1 MRNVFWRGR
10 FLVLV
15 LLALGVLLPGAAM
28 AQQDQNAGATSPWR
42 KGPSQALK
50 KEIAEREARLDRSGE
65 KTRNSGLKIA
75 RDPEGNPYVA
85 GELIVTYKRGATGPT
100 TRATMADATDAR
112 VEEDFPEVDAA
123 LLSVPEATNEHSRE
137 TSEGNLERTRRA
149 LEADPNVEAVD
160 YNYVGRLQAV
170 TNDPLFGQQWGLSRI
185 KAPRAWDTATG
196 VDTVIAVLDSGAQ
209 MNHPDLNG
217 AYLDQWDYFHND
229 AVAEDDMGHG
239 THVSGVAAAFTN
251 NGRGIA
257 GTAPDAFLFNYKV
270 CTQQEGCP
278 ISAQI
283 PAITDAADMNAD
295 VINMSLAGYGK
306 SDAQARAV
314 NYAWNSG
321 TVVVA
326 AAGNDATNQP
336 AYPAAYTNA
345 IAVSGTDVQNGDS
358 DFSNY
363 GTWVDVAAPAG
374 ELQGP
379 LSASRYQILS
389 TYPTYF
395 NSAGYV
401 SLSGTSFAAPMVSG
415 VAALLASQNRSAA
428 QVRQRIQSTATDIGP
443 AGRDNLFG
451 TGLLNARAA
460 VGTSLTSASPA
471 DVDEV
476 VATTSG
482 YGPQIPPSEEA
493 R

>member
-1 MRNVFWRGR
+1 MRKVFWCGR
-10 FLVLV
+10 FLVL
-15 LLALGVLLPGAAM
+15 LLMAFAVLLPGTAM
-28 AQQDQNAGATSPWR
+28 ARQDSNADEAGQWR
-42 KGPSQALK
+42 KGPSETLK
-50 KEIAEREARLDRSGE
+50 KGIAEREARLDRGE
-65 KTRNSGLKIA
+65 MKNESSELEIA

-85 GELIVTYKRGATGPT
+85 GELIVTYKKDATGSA
-100 TRATMADATDAR
+100 TRAAVDAAPDAGAQ
-112 VEEDFPEVDAA
+112 VEEDFPEIKAA
-123 LLSVPEATNEHSRE
+123 VLSVPEATNERSGEYR
-137 TSEGNLERTRRA
+137 EGNLERTMQA
-149 LEADPNVEAVD
+149 LEADPNVAAVD

-170 TNDPLFGQQWGLSRI
+170 TNDPLVGQQWGLNRI
-185 KAPRAWDTATG
+185 KAPSAWGTATG

-229 AVAEDDMGHG
+229 AVAEDDQGHG

-270 CTQQEGCP
+270 CTKQQGCP
-278 ISAQI
+278 LSAQI
-283 PAITDAADMNAD
+283 PAITDAADMGAD
-295 VINMSLAGYGK
+295 VINMSLAGYGR

-345 IAVSGTDVQNGDS
+345 IAVSGTDYQNGDS

-374 ELQGP
+374 ELQGT
-379 LSASRYQILS
+379 LSAARYQILS

-395 NSAGYV
+395 NSSGYV

-428 QVRQRIQSTATDIGP
+428 QIRGRIQSSATDIGP
-443 AGRDNLFG
+443 VGRDNLFG

-460 VGTSLTSASPA
+460 VGNSLTSARPA
-471 DVDEV
+471 DADRTL
-476 VATTSG
+476 TTTTKN
-482 YGPQIPPSEEA
+482 
-493 R
+493 

>member
-1 MRNVFWRGR
+1 MRSPFWRGR
-10 FLVLV
+10 FLVPV
-15 LLALGVLLPGAAM
+15 LLLLVFAVLLPGAAM
-28 AQQDQNAGATSPWR
+28 ARQDPNAVETSPVR
-42 KGPSQALK
+42 KGPSETLR
-50 KEIAEREARLDRSGE
+50 KEIAENEAGLDRGE
-65 KTRNSGLKIA
+65 KKSNGSGFKIDE
-75 RDPEGNPYVA
+75 DPEGNPYVA
-85 GELIVTYKRGATGPT
+85 GELIVSYKKGTTGPAA
-100 TRATMADATDAR
+100 RAAAAANTADAR
-112 VEEDFPEVDAA
+112 IEEDFPEIDAA
-123 LLSVPEATNEHSRE
+123 VLSVPEAANEISDEAR
-137 TSEGNLERTRRA
+137 EGNLGRAKRA

-160 YNYVGRLQAV
+160 YNYVGRPQAV
-170 TNDPLFGQQWGLSRI
+170 TDDPLVGQQWGLSRI
-185 KAPRAWDTATG
+185 KAPRAWDVATG
-196 VDTVIAVLDSGAQ
+196 VDTVVAVLDSGAQ

-229 AVAEDDMGHG
+229 AVGEDDMGHG

-270 CTQQEGCP
+270 CTQQQGCP

-283 PAITDAADMNAD
+283 PAITDAADMGAD
-295 VINMSLAGYGK
+295 VINMSLAGYGR

-345 IAVSGTDVQNGDS
+345 IAVSGTDFQNGDS

-363 GTWVDVAAPAG
+363 GSWVDVAAPAG

-379 LSASRYQILS
+379 LSAARYQILS

-395 NSAGYV
+395 NISGYV
-401 SLSGTSFAAPMVSG
+401 SLSGTSFASPMVSG

-428 QVRQRIQSTATDIGP
+428 QIRKRIQSTATDIGP
-443 AGRDNLFG
+443 LGRDNLFG
-451 TGLLNARAA
+451 TGLVNARAA
-460 VGTSLTSASPA
+460 VGNSLSSAGPA
-471 DVDEV
+471 DADL
-476 VATTSG
+476 APTT
-482 YGPQIPPSEEA
+482 PSK

>member
-1 MRNVFWRGR
+1 MRNPRNPSRRGR
-10 FLVLV
+10 FLVPVLM
-15 LLALGVLLPGAAM
+15 LLAFAVLLPGAAM
-28 AQQDQNAGATSPWR
+28 ARQDSNADESSPSR
-42 KGPSQALK
+42 RGPSETLR
-50 KEIAEREARLDRSGE
+50 KEISEREAKLDRGEE
-65 KTRNSGLKIA
+65 KTGGSELRIA

-85 GELIVTYKRGATGPT
+85 GQLIVSYKKGATGPT
-100 TRATMADATDAR
+100 ARAAVAATTADAR
-112 VEEDFPEVDAA
+112 VEEDFPEIDAA
-123 LLSVPEATNEHSRE
+123 VLSVPEAENERSGEARE
-137 TSEGNLERTRRA
+137 ANLERARQA

-160 YNYVGRLQAV
+160 YNYVGQLQAA
-170 TNDPLFGQQWGLSRI
+170 TNDPLVDRQWGLSRI
-185 KAPRAWDTATG
+185 KAPRAWGVATG

-229 AVAEDDMGHG
+229 AVGEDDMGHG

-270 CTQQEGCP
+270 CTKQGCP
-278 ISAQI
+278 FSAQI
-283 PAITDAADMNAD
+283 PAITDAADMGAD
-295 VINMSLAGYGK
+295 VINMSLAGYGR

-345 IAVSGTDVQNGDS
+345 IAVSGTDYQNGDS

-374 ELQGP
+374 ELQGT
-379 LSASRYQILS
+379 LSAPRYQILS

-395 NSAGYV
+395 DSTGYV
-401 SLSGTSFAAPMVSG
+401 SLSGTSFAAPMASG

-428 QVRQRIQSTATDIGP
+428 QIRQRIQSTATDIGP
-443 AGRDNLFG
+443 LGRDNLFG
-451 TGLLNARAA
+451 TGLVNAQAA
-460 VGTSLTSASPA
+460 VGNNLSSAGPTDA
-471 DVDEV
+471 DRR
-476 VATTSG
+476 
-482 YGPQIPPSEEA
+482 PSAPEH

>member
-1 MRNVFWRGR
+1 MRNLFWLGR

-15 LLALGVLLPGAAM
+15 LLAVAVLFPGAAI
-28 AQQDQNAGATSPWR
+28 ARQDHDAGETSPSR
-42 KGPSQALK
+42 KGSSQALK

-65 KTRNSGLKIA
+65 KTRGSGFRIA

-85 GELIVTYKRGATGPT
+85 GELIVTYKKGVTGPT
-100 TRATMADATDAR
+100 TRAAMAAANDAR
-112 VEEDFPEVDAA
+112 VEEHFPEINAA
-123 LLSVPEATNEHSRE
+123 LLSVPEAPNERSRE
-137 TSEGNLERTRRA
+137 TVEGILERTRRA

-170 TNDPLFGQQWGLSRI
+170 TNDPLLDQQWGLSRI
-185 KAPRAWDTATG
+185 KAPRAWDVATG
-196 VDTVIAVLDSGAQ
+196 VNTVIAVLDSGAQ

-229 AVAEDDMGHG
+229 AVAEDDQGHG

-270 CTQQEGCP
+270 CDKQQGCP

-283 PAITDAADMNAD
+283 PAITDAADMGAD
-295 VINMSLAGYGK
+295 VINMSLAGYGR

-336 AYPAAYTNA
+336 AYPAAYANA

-363 GTWVDVAAPAG
+363 GAWVDVAAPAG

-395 NSAGYV
+395 NGSGYV
-401 SLSGTSFAAPMVSG
+401 SLNGTSFAAPMVSG
-415 VAALLASQNRSAA
+415 VASLLASQNRSTA
-428 QVRQRIQSTATDIGP
+428 QIRQLIQSTATDIGP
-443 AGRDNLFG
+443 PGKDNLFG
-451 TGLLNARAA
+451 AGILNARAA
-460 VGTSLTSASPA
+460 VGNSLTSARPA
-471 DVDEV
+471 DTDRSI
-476 VATTSG
+476 TTT
-482 YGPQIPPSEEA
+482 A
-493 R
+493 KK

>member
-1 MRNVFWRGR
+1 MRILFWRGR
-10 FLVLV
+10 FLVSV
-15 LLALGVLLPGAAM
+15 LLMLALAVLLPGAVM
-28 AQQDQNAGATSPWR
+28 AKQDPNADKTSPSR
-42 KGPSQALK
+42 KGPSEALK
-50 KEIAEREARLDRSGE
+50 KEIAEREARLDRGE
-65 KTRNSGLKIA
+65 NTKGSELRIA
-75 RDPEGNPYVA
+75 KDPEGNPYVA
-85 GELIVTYKRGATGPT
+85 GQLIVSYKNGATGPN
-100 TRATMADATDAR
+100 TRTAVTAVDAR
-112 VEEDFPEVDAA
+112 VEEDFPEIDAA
-123 LLSVPEATNEHSRE
+123 VLSVPEVTNERSGE
-137 TSEGNLERTRRA
+137 ASEGNLERAKQA

-160 YNYVGRLQAV
+160 YNYVGKLQAV
-170 TNDPLFGQQWGLSRI
+170 TNDPLVGQQWGLSRI
-185 KAPRAWDTATG
+185 KTPRAWGTATG

-229 AVAEDDMGHG
+229 AVGEDDMGHG
-239 THVSGVAAAFTN
+239 THVSGIAAAFTN

-270 CTQQEGCP
+270 CTQQQGCP

-283 PAITDAADMNAD
+283 PAITDAADMGAD
-295 VINMSLAGYGK
+295 VINMSLAGYGR

-345 IAVSGTDVQNGDS
+345 IAVSGTDYQNGDS

-374 ELQGP
+374 ELQGT
-379 LSASRYQILS
+379 LSAARYQILS

-395 NSAGYV
+395 NSSGYV
-401 SLSGTSFAAPMVSG
+401 SLSGTSFASPMVSG

-428 QVRQRIQSTATDIGP
+428 QIRQRIQSTATDIGP
-443 AGRDNLFG
+443 LGRDNLFG
-451 TGLLNARAA
+451 TGLVNANAA
-460 VGTSLTSASPA
+460 VSSSLSSTRPA
-471 DVDEV
+471 DADL
-476 VATTSG
+476 APIT
-482 YGPQIPPSEEA
+482 QDKK
-493 R
+493 

>member
-1 MRNVFWRGR
+1 MRNLFRRGR
-10 FLVLV
+10 FLIPGLL
-15 LLALGVLLPGAAM
+15 LLAFAILLPDAAT
-28 AQQDQNAGATSPWR
+28 ALQDQNAGKTTPSSG
-42 KGPSQALK
+42 GPSETLR
-50 KEIAEREARLDRSGE
+50 KEIAVNEAGLDRGEWKSKSSGF
-65 KTRNSGLKIA
+65 GVD
-75 RDPEGNPYVA
+75 RDSQGNPYVA
-85 GELIVTYKRGATGPT
+85 GELIVSYKKGATGPA
-100 TRATMADATDAR
+100 TRAMAANAADAQI
-112 VEEDFPEVDAA
+112 EEDFPEIDAA
-123 LLSVPEATNEHSRE
+123 LLSVPEATNEISGEAHQGE
-137 TSEGNLERTRRA
+137 LERARRA
-149 LEADPNVEAVD
+149 LEADPRVKSVE

-170 TNDPLFGQQWGLSRI
+170 TNDPLVGQQWGLSRI
-185 KAPRAWDTATG
+185 KAPLAWGTATG

-209 MNHPDLNG
+209 MNHPDLDG

-270 CTQQEGCP
+270 CTQQQGCP
-278 ISAQI
+278 LSAQI
-283 PAITDAADMNAD
+283 PAITDAADMGAD
-295 VINMSLAGYGK
+295 VINMSIAGYGR

-314 NYAWNSG
+314 NYAWNTG

-326 AAGNDATNQP
+326 AAGNDATNQR

-345 IAVSGTDVQNGDS
+345 IAVSGTDYQNGDS

-363 GTWVDVAAPAG
+363 GSWVDVAAPAG

-395 NSAGYV
+395 DGSGYT
-401 SLSGTSFAAPMVSG
+401 SLSGTSFASPMVSG

-428 QVRQRIQSTATDIGP
+428 QIRQRILSTATDIGP

-451 TGLLNARAA
+451 TGLVNARAA
-460 VGTSLTSASPA
+460 VGTSISSAGP
-471 DVDEV
+471 
-476 VATTSG
+476 TNSG
-482 YGPQIPPSEEA
+482 LQ
-493 R
+493 RN

>member
-1 MRNVFWRGR
+1 MRNLFRRGR
-10 FLVLV
+10 FLVPV
-15 LLALGVLLPGAAM
+15 LLLLAFAVLLPGAAM
-28 AQQDQNAGATSPWR
+28 ARQDPNADKSSQPSR
-42 KGPSQALK
+42 GPSETLR
-50 KEIAEREARLDRSGE
+50 KEIAANEARLDRGERESNGSGS
-65 KTRNSGLKIA
+65 KIDRDTR
-75 RDPEGNPYVA
+75 GNPYVA
-85 GELIVTYKRGATGPT
+85 GELIVSYEKGTTGPT
-100 TRATMADATDAR
+100 TRAAVAATDAR
-112 VEEDFPEVDAA
+112 VEEDFPEIDAA
-123 LLSVPEATNEHSRE
+123 LLSVPEATNEISAEARE
-137 TSEGNLERTRRA
+137 GDLERAKQA

-160 YNYVGRLQAV
+160 YNYVGQLQAV
-170 TNDPLFGQQWGLSRI
+170 TNDPLVGQQWGLSRI
-185 KAPRAWDTATG
+185 RAPRAWGVATG

-209 MNHPDLNG
+209 MNHPDLDG

-229 AVAEDDMGHG
+229 AVGEDDMGHG

-270 CTQQEGCP
+270 CTKQQGCP
-278 ISAQI
+278 LSAQI
-283 PAITDAADMNAD
+283 PAITDAADMGAD
-295 VINMSLAGYGK
+295 VINMSLAGYGR
-306 SDAQARAV
+306 SDVQARAV

-345 IAVSGTDVQNGDS
+345 IAVSGTDYQNGDS

-395 NSAGYV
+395 NSSGYV
-401 SLSGTSFAAPMVSG
+401 SLSGTSFASPMVSG

-428 QVRQRIQSTATDIGP
+428 QIRKRIQSKATDIGP
-443 AGRDNLFG
+443 VGRDNLFG
-451 TGLLNARAA
+451 TGLVNARAA
-460 VGTSLTSASPA
+460 VGNSLTSVGPA
-471 DVDEV
+471 DADR
-476 VATTSG
+476 APTT
-482 YGPQIPPSEEA
+482 PSK

>member
-1 MRNVFWRGR
+1 MRNLFRRGR
-10 FLVLV
+10 FLVPV
-15 LLALGVLLPGAAM
+15 LLLLAFVVLLPGAAM
-28 AQQDQNAGATSPWR
+28 ARQDPNADKTSPSSRW
-42 KGPSQALK
+42 GPSETLS
-50 KEIAEREARLDRSGE
+50 KEIAANEARLDRGE
-65 KTRNSGLKIA
+65 KKSNGSGFRIDE
-75 RDPEGNPYVA
+75 DPEGNPYVA
-85 GELIVTYKRGATGPT
+85 GQLIVSYKKGATGPT
-100 TRATMADATDAR
+100 TRAAMAVATDAR
-112 VEEDFPEVDAA
+112 IEEDFPEVDAA
-123 LLSVPEATNEHSRE
+123 LLSVPEATNEISGKARE
-137 TSEGNLERTRRA
+137 GDLERAKQA

-160 YNYVGRLQAV
+160 YNYVGHLQAV
-170 TNDPLFGQQWGLSRI
+170 TNDPLVDQQWGLSRI
-185 KAPRAWDTATG
+185 KAPRAWGTATG

-229 AVAEDDMGHG
+229 AVAEDDQGHG

-270 CTQQEGCP
+270 CTIQQGCP

-283 PAITDAADMNAD
+283 PAITDAADMGAD
-295 VINMSLAGYGK
+295 VINMSLAGYGR

-345 IAVSGTDVQNGDS
+345 IAVSGIDYQNGDS

-363 GTWVDVAAPAG
+363 GSWVDVAAPAG

-395 NSAGYV
+395 NSSGYV
-401 SLSGTSFAAPMVSG
+401 SLSGTSFASPMVSG
-415 VAALLASQNRSAA
+415 VAALLASQDRSVA
-428 QVRQRIQSTATDIGP
+428 QIRKRIQSTATDIGP
-443 AGRDNLFG
+443 VGRDNLFG
-451 TGLLNARAA
+451 TGLVNARAA
-460 VGTSLTSASPA
+460 VGTSLSSTGPA
-471 DVDEV
+471 DAARVP
-476 VATTSG
+476 TT
-482 YGPQIPPSEEA
+482 PSK

>member
-1 MRNVFWRGR
+1 MRNLFRRGR
-10 FLVLV
+10 FLVPV
-15 LLALGVLLPGAAM
+15 LLLLAFAVLLPGAAI
-28 AQQDQNAGATSPWR
+28 ARQDPNADETSPSR
-42 KGPSQALK
+42 REPSETLR
-50 KEIAEREARLDRSGE
+50 KEIAANEARLDRGE
-65 KTRNSGLKIA
+65 KSNGPGFRIA
-75 RDPEGNPYVA
+75 RNPEGNPYVA
-85 GELIVTYKRGATGPT
+85 GELIVSYKKGATGPAA
-100 TRATMADATDAR
+100 RAVAANAADAR
-112 VEEDFPEVDAA
+112 IKEDFPEIDAA
-123 LLSVPEATNEHSRE
+123 VLSVPEATNENSGKARQE
-137 TSEGNLERTRRA
+137 DLERAKRA

-170 TNDPLFGQQWGLSRI
+170 TNDPLIGQQWGLSRI
-185 KAPRAWDTATG
+185 RAPRAWGTATG
-196 VDTVIAVLDSGAQ
+196 LDTVIAVLDSGAQ
-209 MNHPDLNG
+209 MNHPDLDG

-257 GTAPDAFLFNYKV
+257 GIAPDAFLFNYKV
-270 CTQQEGCP
+270 CTIQQGCP

-283 PAITDAADMNAD
+283 PAITDAADTDAD
-295 VINMSLAGYGK
+295 VINMSLAGYGR

-326 AAGNDATNQP
+326 AAGNDATNQQ

-345 IAVSGTDVQNGDS
+345 IAVSGTDYQNGDS

-395 NSAGYV
+395 NSSGYV
-401 SLSGTSFAAPMVSG
+401 SLSGTSFASPMVSG

-428 QVRQRIQSTATDIGP
+428 QIRKRIQSTATDIGP
-443 AGRDNLFG
+443 PGRDNLFG
-451 TGLLNARAA
+451 TGLVNAWAA
-460 VGTSLTSASPA
+460 VGNGLSSSGPA
-471 DVDEV
+471 DADR
-476 VATTSG
+476 APTT
-482 YGPQIPPSEEA
+482 PSK

>member
-1 MRNVFWRGR
+1 MRNLFWRSR

-15 LLALGVLLPGAAM
+15 LLALTALLPGAAM
-28 AQQDQNAGATSPWR
+28 AQQHQGAGETSPTR

-50 KEIAEREARLDRSGE
+50 KEIAENEAGLDRSGE
-65 KTRNSGLKIA
+65 KPRSSGLKIA
-75 RDPEGNPYVA
+75 RDPEGTPYVA

-100 TRATMADATDAR
+100 TGTATAVAADAR
-112 VEEDFPEVDAA
+112 VEEGFPEINAA
-123 LLSVPEATNEHSRE
+123 LLAVPEATNERSRE
-137 TSEGNLERTRRA
+137 TIEADLERTRRA

-160 YNYVGRLQAV
+160 YNYVGHLQAV
-170 TNDPLFGQQWGLSRI
+170 TNDPLFDRQWGLSRI
-185 KAPRAWDTATG
+185 KAPRAWNVATG

-270 CTQQEGCP
+270 CDKQQGCP

-283 PAITDAADMNAD
+283 PAITDAADMGAD
-295 VINMSLAGYGK
+295 VINLSLAGYGR
-306 SDAQARAV
+306 SEAQARAV

-395 NSAGYV
+395 NSSGYV
-401 SLSGTSFAAPMVSG
+401 SLNGTSFAAPMVSG
-415 VAALLASQNRSAA
+415 VASLLASQNRSAA
-428 QVRQRIQSTATDIGP
+428 QIRKRIQSTATDIGP
-443 AGRDNLFG
+443 PGRDNLFG

-460 VGTSLTSASPA
+460 VGTSLTSARPA
-471 DVDEV
+471 DADRSI
-476 VATTSG
+476 TTT
-482 YGPQIPPSEEA
+482 A
-493 R
+493 KK

>member
-1 MRNVFWRGR
+1 MRNLFWRGR

-15 LLALGVLLPGAAM
+15 LLALAVLLPSAAM
-28 AQQDQNAGATSPWR
+28 ARQDQDAGETSLSR
-42 KGPSQALK
+42 KGPSQVLK

-65 KTRNSGLKIA
+65 KTRSSGLKIA
-75 RDPEGNPYVA
+75 RDPEGNPYIA

-100 TRATMADATDAR
+100 TRAATAVATDAR
-112 VEEDFPEVDAA
+112 VEEDFPEIDAA
-123 LLSVPEATNEHSRE
+123 LLSIPEATNGRSTE
-137 TSEGNLERTRRA
+137 TYEGNLEHARRT
-149 LEADPNVEAVD
+149 LEADPNVETVD
-160 YNYVGRLQAV
+160 YNYVGRIQAV
-170 TNDPLFGQQWGLSRI
+170 SNDPLFGQQWGLSRI
-185 KAPRAWDTATG
+185 RAPRAWDTATG

-217 AYLDQWDYFHND
+217 AYLDQWDYVHND
-229 AVAEDDMGHG
+229 AVGEDDMGHG

-257 GTAPDAFLFNYKV
+257 GTAPDAFLFDYKV
-270 CTQQEGCP
+270 CTQQQGCP

-283 PAITDAADMNAD
+283 PAITDAADMGAD
-295 VINMSLAGYGK
+295 VVNMSLAGYGR

-326 AAGNDATNQP
+326 AAGNDAANQP

-345 IAVSGTDVQNGDS
+345 IAVSGTDFQNGDS

-363 GTWVDVAAPAG
+363 GTWVDVAAPGG

-395 NSAGYV
+395 NSSGYV

-415 VAALLASQNRSAA
+415 VAALLASQNRSAT
-428 QVRQRIQSTATDIGP
+428 QIRKRIQSTATDIGP
-443 AGRDNLFG
+443 VGRDNLFG

-460 VGTSLTSASPA
+460 VGNPLTSARPA
-471 DVDEV
+471 DAD
-476 VATTSG
+476 VAPTTTTKK
-482 YGPQIPPSEEA
+482 
-493 R
+493 

>member
-1 MRNVFWRGR
+1 MRKVFWCGR
-10 FLVLV
+10 FLVL
-15 LLALGVLLPGAAM
+15 LLMAFAVLLPGTAM
-28 AQQDQNAGATSPWR
+28 ARQDSNADEAGQWR
-42 KGPSQALK
+42 KGPSETLK
-50 KEIAEREARLDRSGE
+50 KGIADREARLDRGE
-65 KTRNSGLKIA
+65 MKNESSELEIA

-85 GELIVTYKRGATGPT
+85 GELIVTYKKDATGSAT
-100 TRATMADATDAR
+100 TAAVDAATDAGAQ
-112 VEEDFPEVDAA
+112 VEEDFPEIDAA
-123 LLSVPEATNEHSRE
+123 VLSVPEATNELSGAYRE
-137 TSEGNLERTRRA
+137 ENLERTRQA
-149 LEADPNVEAVD
+149 LEADPNVAAVD

-170 TNDPLFGQQWGLSRI
+170 TNDPLVGQQWGLSRV
-185 KAPRAWDTATG
+185 KAPRAWGTATG

-270 CTQQEGCP
+270 CTKQQGCP
-278 ISAQI
+278 LSAQI
-283 PAITDAADMNAD
+283 PAITDAADMGAD
-295 VINMSLAGYGK
+295 VINMSLAGYGR

-345 IAVSGTDVQNGDS
+345 IAVSGTDYQNGDS

-374 ELQGP
+374 ELQGT
-379 LSASRYQILS
+379 LSAARYQILS

-395 NSAGYV
+395 NSSGYV

-415 VAALLASQNRSAA
+415 VAALLASQNRSAV
-428 QVRQRIQSTATDIGP
+428 QIRQRIQSTATDIGP
-443 AGRDNLFG
+443 VGRDNLFG
-451 TGLLNARAA
+451 TGLVNARAA
-460 VGTSLTSASPA
+460 VGNSLTSARPA
-471 DVDEV
+471 DADR
-476 VATTSG
+476 ALTTTTMN
-482 YGPQIPPSEEA
+482 
-493 R
+493 

>member
-1 MRNVFWRGR
+1 MRNLFRRGG
-10 FLVLV
+10 FLLPV
-15 LLALGVLLPGAAM
+15 LLVVAFAVLLPGAAM
-28 AQQDQNAGATSPWR
+28 ARQDPNIDETSSSR
-42 KGPSQALK
+42 MGPSETLK
-50 KEIAEREARLDRSGE
+50 QKIAEREATLDRGE
-65 KTRNSGLKIA
+65 KKSNGSGFRI
-75 RDPEGNPYVA
+75 DEDSEGNPYVA
-85 GELIVTYKRGATGPT
+85 GELIVSYKKGSTSPAARAAVATN
-100 TRATMADATDAR
+100 AADAR
-112 VEEDFPEVDAA
+112 IEEDFPEIDAA
-123 LLSVPEATNEHSRE
+123 VLSVPEAANEISGE
-137 TSEGNLERTRRA
+137 TSVGNLERARRA
-149 LEADPNVEAVD
+149 LEADPTVKAVD
-160 YNYVGRLQAV
+160 YNYVGRLQAA
-170 TNDPLFGQQWGLSRI
+170 TNDPLVGQQWGLSRI
-185 KAPRAWDTATG
+185 KAPRAWSVATG

-239 THVSGVAAAFTN
+239 THVSGVAAAFTD

-270 CTQQEGCP
+270 CTKQQGCP

-283 PAITDAADMNAD
+283 PAITDAADMGAD
-295 VINMSLAGYGK
+295 VINMSLAGYGR

-326 AAGNDATNQP
+326 AAGNDATNQR

-345 IAVSGTDVQNGDS
+345 IAVSGTDYQNGDS

-374 ELQGP
+374 ELQGA
-379 LSASRYQILS
+379 LSASRYQVLS

-395 NSAGYV
+395 DSSGYA
-401 SLSGTSFAAPMVSG
+401 SLSGTSFASPMVSG

-428 QVRQRIQSTATDIGP
+428 QIRQRIQSTATDIGP
-443 AGRDNLFG
+443 VGRDNLFG
-451 TGLLNARAA
+451 TGLVNARTA
-460 VGTSLTSASPA
+460 VGNSLSSAMPA
-471 DVDEV
+471 DADPLP
-476 VATTSG
+476 TT
-482 YGPQIPPSEEA
+482 PSIK
-493 R
+493 